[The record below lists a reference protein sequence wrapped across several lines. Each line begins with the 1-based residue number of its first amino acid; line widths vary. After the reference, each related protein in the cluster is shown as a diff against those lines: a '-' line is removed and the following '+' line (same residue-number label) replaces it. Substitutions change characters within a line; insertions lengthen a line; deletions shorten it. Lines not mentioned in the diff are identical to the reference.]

1 MKLNLE
7 TKYNIFDEV
16 RYKKMDTFLNIEIG
30 ECKEEIIE
38 SRITTIDIQVGT
50 YGNICVEYG
59 MENEDTVCSDSI
71 IEVL

>member
-16 RYKKMDTFLNIEIG
+16 RYKKMDTFLNI
-30 ECKEEIIE
+30 EIIE

>member
-1 MKLNLE
+1 MN
-7 TKYNIFDEV
+7 
-16 RYKKMDTFLNIEIG
+16 TFLNIEIG

-59 MENEDTVCSDSI
+59 MENEDTACSDSI